1 MDSKMRIKE
10 KIGFLSVCLLLIG
23 QVAKASE
30 TSFKYDCININQDFQ
45 HIAQLIDQPNY
56 RFSKHVSNKNTA
68 DEKNG
73 NQSATFSYQA
83 DQDFQQYI
91 SYASHLIQ
99 RKNPQANRPCPIVSR
114 ASKLL
119 AKQNNWTKEPVVSQL
134 IAPFELKPVP
144 DEQGTKHP
152 SRSKPSKG
160 ILLIHG
166 LTDSPFVFHD
176 LAAFFGEQGFTV
188 RTLLLPGHGTA
199 AGDLIGISYKQWQ
212 KAASYGINRMLKDF
226 DQVYLGGF
234 STGGALI
241 FDHLMQQKSVDKKI
255 KALMMWSPAS
265 KAKSELAWLAKYVNY
280 IPFVDWIDVD
290 ADVDFAKYESFPYN
304 AGAQVHALMSR
315 IHGKNALKSNTTHD
329 IPLFVVAGELD
340 QTIDTAATLALMNN
354 WHKPE
359 VNSKTQF
366 DTLIYYGEKKS
377 LTDAL
382 APLIK
387 VITPTC
393 EQGELCQKVFNIAH
407 TSPTNS
413 PENPHYGEQGQYRN
427 CGHYLADMERYR
439 TCKTSKSIIVGERTS
454 ENLKQKSPL
463 KRLTFNPYYSKM
475 LVSIKEFLARIEN

>member
-1 MDSKMRIKE
+1 MRIKE

-265 KAKSELAWLAKYVNY
+265 KAKSELAWLAKYVDY

-290 ADVDFAKYESFPYN
+290 ADVDFAKYESFPLN
-304 AGAQVHALMSR
+304 AGAQVHALMN
-315 IHGKNALKSNTTHD
+315 KLTDKLNNATSIPD
-329 IPLFVVAGELD
+329 IPLL
-340 QTIDTAATLALMNN
+340 TIATEEDSTIETKATITLLNKWHNAINRTTKQQDTIFYFGDPT
-354 WHKPE
+354 
-359 VNSKTQF
+359 
-366 DTLIYYGEKKS
+366 S
-377 LTDAL
+377 LTVLPETLTRIFPICDNKL
-382 APLIK
+382 F
-387 VITPTC
+387 C
-393 EQGELCQKVFNIAH
+393 ENIINVAH
-407 TSPTNS
+407 TSVTNAPT
-413 PENPHYGEQGQYRN
+413 NPHYGWQGSYRS
-427 CGHYLADMERYR
+427 CETAFGSEHYKA
-439 TCKTSKSIIVGERTS
+439 CKTSNNAMLGETTS
-454 ENLKQKSPL
+454 KNLEQHPNL
-463 KRLTFNPYYSKM
+463 QRLTFNPSFGQM
-475 LVSIKEFLARIEN
+475 TEAISIFLSTNQ